1 MSEVVSLGSVKH
13 RLPLRDADMRLKTAR
28 YHAAMIFFIDTAIL
42 GKGLVHVSLAISACS
57 GGGDLLHVSS
67 EMALNP

>member
-1 MSEVVSLGSVKH
+1 
-13 RLPLRDADMRLKTAR
+13 MRLKTAR